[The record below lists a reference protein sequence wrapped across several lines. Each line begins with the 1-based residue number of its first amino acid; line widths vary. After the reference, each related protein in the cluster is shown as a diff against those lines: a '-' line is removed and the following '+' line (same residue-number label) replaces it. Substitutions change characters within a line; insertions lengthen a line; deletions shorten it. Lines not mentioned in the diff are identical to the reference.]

1 MTPSAT
7 TTHHVARYRIDDA
20 VHYGVREGVG
30 WRRMTAAPWEG
41 GRPLDTI
48 DLHAAVRLLAP
59 VLPGKI
65 VCVGKN
71 YLEHI
76 KENVTGGSDQVP
88 EEPVLFLKPPS
99 SVIGPGAAI
108 RRPQRV
114 QRLDPEA
121 ELAVVMGARL
131 AGAEPEDAER
141 AVAGYTC
148 LNDVSAR
155 DLQRKD
161 GQWTRAK
168 GYDTFCPLGPWIAP
182 GLSTS
187 ALRVSCRVNGETRQQ
202 ASTSDMIFPVAHL
215 VSFISR
221 VMTLEPGDVIA
232 TGTPAGV
239 APIEPGD
246 VVEVEIEGI
255 GVLRNPVEWAAW

>member
-1 MTPSAT
+1 MTSDANT
-7 TTHHVARYRIDDA
+7 VHHVGRYRLDDH

-30 WRRMTAAPWEG
+30 WRRLTAAPWAG
-41 GRPLDTI
+41 GQPLDVL

-59 VLPGKI
+59 VVPGKV

-76 KENVTGGSDQVP
+76 KEAVTGGDQVP
-88 EEPVLFLKPPS
+88 DEPILFLKPPS

-108 RRPQRV
+108 RRPKRV

-121 ELAVVMGARL
+121 ELAVVMGQHLSGGEVA
-131 AGAEPEDAER
+131 DAER
-141 AVAGYTC
+141 AIAGVTC

-168 GYDTFCPLGPWIAP
+168 GYDTFCPLGPWIAS
-182 GLSTS
+182 GLATTS
-187 ALRVSCRVNGETRQQ
+187 LHVACRVNGETRQQ
-202 ASTSDMIFPVAHL
+202 ASTSDMIFPVSHL
-215 VSFISR
+215 VSFISKI
-221 VMTLEPGDVIA
+221 MTLEPGDVIA